1 MIHLF
6 NHTQITYK
14 PIFYDQDMQIIFI
27 PLRPVKNQMNLLHES
42 CFFSEQSP
50 IFMGLW
56 FTFIPPRFSSP
67 QREQRHGGGP
77 SCFPRDFYNPSS
89 DVPVQG
95 SCSGALSSAKPP
107 QSRGEIRVLVR
118 WAGVGKKWQINR
130 DTRECAVSEC
140 NLSNWAPD
148 FEYRRK

>member
-1 MIHLF
+1 
-6 NHTQITYK
+6 
-14 PIFYDQDMQIIFI
+14 
-27 PLRPVKNQMNLLHES
+27 MNLLHES

-140 NLSNWAPD
+140 NPNRLKRWRLDSCSLLTLRHSSSSFLESQTFCLNLKWSKE
-148 FEYRRK
+148 FWL